1 MEQRLKF
8 SDYYKIIIQG
18 GWTFMRKR
26 FLLLFLLGASFLLT
40 GCAFEKRDKVVAT
53 VPHFFLLSTHLTGLN
68 AALADLKPG
77 TTTTLEVHF
86 LKDFGILGSSNKTI
100 GISVNVQEGSLTLS
114 GGNLSLSFLPP
125 GNPIHSKVLEEGKEE
140 LLTESAWV
148 DIMFFGDC
156 VMFGL
161 PATQYWDQARSLKS
175 VPLCYKRVSLPISF
189 STCSGVVSITIS
201 LSPDFKGS
209 IGDCGCYRML

>member
-1 MEQRLKF
+1 
-8 SDYYKIIIQG
+8 
-18 GWTFMRKR
+18 MRRR
-26 FLLLFLLGASFLLT
+26 FLLLLLLGVSFLLT
-40 GCAFEKRDKVVAT
+40 GCVFGKRDKVVVT
-53 VPHFFLLSTHLTGLN
+53 VPHFFLLSTNLTGLN

-114 GGNLSLSFLPP
+114 GENLALSFLPP
-125 GNPIHSKVLEEGKEE
+125 GNPIHSKVLGEDKEE
-140 LLTESAWV
+140 LLAEGAGV
-148 DIMFFGDC
+148 DIDFFGDC

-161 PATQYWDQARSLKS
+161 PATQYWDQSRSLKP
-175 VPLCYKRVSLPISF
+175 VPLCYQNASLPISF
-189 STCSGVVSITIS
+189 STSSGVVSITIS

-209 IGDCGCYRML
+209 IGDCGCYRNL